1 MCRNFDRI
9 INEIRTEG
17 HIAGKTEG
25 LLEGKTIGILE
36 GKAEGILEGSEL
48 EKVNTIERLY
58 LMNANIDV
66 ISCACGLNKEDVL
79 NIIHERHLQ
88 RPLIS

>member
-17 HIAGKTEG
+17 HMAGKTEG
-25 LLEGKTIGILE
+25 LLEGKA
-36 GKAEGILEGSEL
+36 KGILEGSEL

-88 RPLIS
+88 RPLVS